1 MISTFVFS
9 RDAGLKARKKD
20 FCFPDCFNII
30 SVEWEPLKS
39 ISFLQTAVSWCESR
53 NESFFLACSNQIT
66 FPVDFDCNKF
76 LSLIEIAHQKDADV
90 LICSAVGI
98 DSPIFTGIPN
108 LYWVNQVLGINC
120 MIIFKNAY
128 NHILSLP
135 ASWEEYFEFSSV
147 LTHKM
152 IRKMVI
158 SPNIINGNDD
168 NFYVASRW
176 GDCGPS
182 IENIYNNKATYEKIK
197 LETIKYDFEEYVVP
211 VYIINL
217 QERKDRLQYIVKE
230 FNNRP
235 EFDVN
240 IVPACKHEC
249 GALGLWLSIRKIIS
263 MAKDKEEDVIIICE
277 DDHHFTSAYS
287 KEYLFQQ
294 IANGYVMGA
303 DYLNGSGADFRNALR
318 ISEHLYWIEIIRCTQ
333 FIIIYKDFYD
343 KILSADFKEN
353 VLADVMLS
361 ALTVNKMLIY
371 PFVSVQRDFGYSDVT
386 RIFNL
391 NDGRLTRMFENAQKR
406 LGYIKQLT
414 EESSY

>member
-1 MISTFVFS
+1 M
-9 RDAGLKARKKD
+9 ALLLK
-20 FCFPDCFNII
+20 
-30 SVEWEPLKS
+30 
-39 ISFLQTAVSWCESR
+39 
-53 NESFFLACSNQIT
+53 
-66 FPVDFDCNKF
+66 
-76 LSLIEIAHQKDADV
+76 
-90 LICSAVGI
+90 
-98 DSPIFTGIPN
+98 
-108 LYWVNQVLGINC
+108 
-120 MIIFKNAY
+120 
-128 NHILSLP
+128 
-135 ASWEEYFEFSSV
+135 
-147 LTHKM
+147 
-152 IRKMVI
+152 
-158 SPNIINGNDD
+158 
-168 NFYVASRW
+168 
-176 GDCGPS
+176 
-182 IENIYNNKATYEKIK
+182 IYTTKATYEKIK

-294 IANGYVMGA
+294 IVNGYVMGA
-303 DYLNGSGADFRNALR
+303 DYLNGGGADFRNALK

-361 ALTVNKMLIY
+361 DLTVNKMLIY